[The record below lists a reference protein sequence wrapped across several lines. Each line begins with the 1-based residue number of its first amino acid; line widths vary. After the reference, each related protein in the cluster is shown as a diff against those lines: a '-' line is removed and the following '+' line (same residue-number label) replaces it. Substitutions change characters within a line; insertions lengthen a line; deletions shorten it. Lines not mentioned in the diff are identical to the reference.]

1 MYRNCI
7 FCSAALGSNEAIEHF
22 PVGRTLAF
30 DGAKGRLWAVCPK
43 CARWNLAP
51 IEERWEAIDDAE
63 RLFRDTRL
71 RAQSENV
78 GMAKLRDGTRLI
90 RVGKALR
97 GELALWRYGA
107 GLLRRRRLD
116 LSIRAA
122 GYVGYAAWGF
132 GPIGGA
138 VGGLT
143 VLGHGLRD
151 LSRKWSGSRLMANL
165 SAMEAGDG
173 KPARINRKHI
183 IGATLGEGPDGG
195 LRLKL
200 AGIERTE
207 AGQEPDASG
216 FFFKETR
223 RDVVLQGAAAVR
235 VLTRGMAFLNA
246 KGAPRSTLDE
256 AVNVIARAEKVGGY
270 VRRAAGWGMVLG
282 ETPRDPAEPVALEM
296 ALHEEQERRAM
307 NGELAELEA
316 MWRDAEEIA
325 GIADCLPDL
334 LTPDTVVPRET

>member
-1 MYRNCI
+1 MYCACI
-7 FCSAALGSNEAIEHF
+7 FCSAKLGANESIERF

-30 DGAKGRLWAVCPK
+30 DAAKGRLWAVCPK

-78 GMAKLRDGTRLI
+78 GLAKLRDGTRLI

-116 LSIRAA
+116 LSIRAL

-151 LSRKWSGSRLMANL
+151 LSRQWSGSRLMAKL

-173 KPARINRKHI
+173 KPAAIKRKHI
-183 IGATLGEGPDGG
+183 VGATLGKGQEGG

-200 AGIERTE
+200 AGIER
-207 AGQEPDASG
+207 AGQEPDESG
-216 FFFKETR
+216 YFFKETR
-223 RDVVLQGAAAVR
+223 RDVVLQGPVAER
-235 VLTRGMAFLNA
+235 VLARGMAYLNA
-246 KGAPRSTLDE
+246 KGAPRSTLDD
-256 AVNVIARAEKVGGY
+256 AVSAIARAEKSGGY

-307 NGELAELEA
+307 DGELAELEA
-316 MWRDAEEIA
+316 MWREAEEIA
-325 GIADCLPDL
+325 AIADALPGL
-334 LTPDTVVPRET
+334 PQPDSGVPRDA